1 MSTITV
7 NIPDLSGATDVD
19 VIEVLVAA
27 GDVVAEGDS
36 LITLE
41 TDKASMEVPSPQAG
55 KIVSMAISEGDT
67 VNEGDL
73 LMEIEIASSES
84 VSADEP
90 VAESEA
96 VESFSAAIESAAP
109 VAAASTVEQVL
120 IPDLSGASDVD
131 VIEVLVAIGDTVS
144 EGDSLITLETDKASM
159 EVPSPASGVVKAL
172 TIAEG
177 DKVNEGDLLIEL
189 EVVGAPAPAP
199 VAATVESSSAAAP
212 VEASV
217 PPTAASS
224 GGVESVLIPDLSG
237 ASDVDVIEVLVKEG
251 DSVAEGDSLITLET
265 DKASMEVPSPSAGVI
280 KSMKISEGDK
290 VNEGDLLLELE
301 VVGSAPAAAPVSA
314 PSPSA
319 SAPAP
324 APAQSA
330 APTKTAP
337 ATSATDL
344 VDLEKRNRSVHAGPA
359 VRAIAREYGV
369 DLTKVTGSGRKGRI
383 VKQDVQ
389 AYVKGALQKLDSA
402 PAAAVTGGSGIPAIP
417 AVDHSK
423 FGEIEKVK
431 LSKIDKITRDNM
443 SRCWLNIP
451 HVTQFD
457 DADITELESFRKE
470 MKDEAIAFVDQFL
483 DRARGNLVT
492 CLGNDF
498 AGCSIDQII
507 GRTCAANAFREELG
521 DPAVGLFVEREINGV
536 IVSIHDAFLIETQSI
551 KQGCHRQ
558 LTTTVDTRENKIFGV
573 EFEIQP
579 RTAVRDDAACKQQL
593 ARRMGLALVVVKE
606 NARRTVHLGYDYTFG
621 TVDDKGAVW
630 CHQRHVAH
638 ENVLFFDVL
647 DRTRAGVFVDIE
659 HDQAQ
664 GHFQRRAVGQVALHT
679 FFDVELGF
687 FQFVFHEL
695 ENRSLVEVFDW
706 EYRLEYAFDTL
717 AVQWQIGITRPQ
729 EQVIRGFLNLDEVR
743 HFQYFANLAV
753 IFAQAFLA

>member
-1 MSTITV
+1 VSTITV

-84 VSADEP
+84 VSADES
-90 VAESEA
+90 VAEPEA
-96 VESFSAAIESAAP
+96 VESFSAAVESAAP

-131 VIEVLVAIGDTVS
+131 VIEVLVAVGDTVS

-189 EVVGAPAPAP
+189 EVAGASAPAPAP

-217 PPTAASS
+217 PPAAASS

-314 PSPSA
+314 PAPSA

-324 APAQSA
+324 APARSA
-330 APTKTAP
+330 APTKPAP
-337 ATSATDL
+337 ATTATDL

-457 DADITELESFRKE
+457 DADITELEAFRKE
-470 MKDEAIAFVDQFL
+470 MKDEAAKQGVKLTPLPFLIKAAAIALTRHQKFNASLDADGEHIVYKKFVNIGIAVDTPNGL
-483 DRARGNLVT
+483 MVPVIKDADKKSIYEISNETIELAGKAKDRKLKPNEMQGACFTISSLGGIGGTGFTPIVNAPEVAILGVSKADIKPRWNGKEFEARLMLPL
-492 CLGNDF
+492 CLSYDHR
-498 AGCSIDQII
+498 A
-507 GRTCAANAFREELG
+507 
-521 DPAVGLFVEREINGV
+521 INGG
-536 IVSIHDAFLIETQSI
+536 DAGRFLTDLNGLLSDI
-551 KQGCHRQ
+551 
-558 LTTTVDTRENKIFGV
+558 
-573 EFEIQP
+573 
-579 RTAVRDDAACKQQL
+579 
-593 ARRMGLALVVVKE
+593 RRLV
-606 NARRTVHLGYDYTFG
+606 L
-621 TVDDKGAVW
+621 
-630 CHQRHVAH
+630 
-638 ENVLFFDVL
+638 
-647 DRTRAGVFVDIE
+647 
-659 HDQAQ
+659 
-664 GHFQRRAVGQVALHT
+664 
-679 FFDVELGF
+679 
-687 FQFVFHEL
+687 
-695 ENRSLVEVFDW
+695 
-706 EYRLEYAFDTL
+706 
-717 AVQWQIGITRPQ
+717 
-729 EQVIRGFLNLDEVR
+729 
-743 HFQYFANLAV
+743 
-753 IFAQAFLA
+753 

>member
-90 VAESEA
+90 VAEPEA
-96 VESFSAAIESAAP
+96 VESVSAAVESAAP

-131 VIEVLVAIGDTVS
+131 VIEVLVAVGDTVS

-189 EVVGAPAPAP
+189 EVAGVSAPAPA
-199 VAATVESSSAAAP
+199 AATVESSSAAAP

-217 PPTAASS
+217 PPAAASS

-314 PSPSA
+314 PAPSA

-330 APTKTAP
+330 APTKPAP
-337 ATSATDL
+337 ATTATDL

-402 PAAAVTGGSGIPAIP
+402 PEAAVTGGSGIPAIP

-457 DADITELESFRKE
+457 DADITELEAFRKE
-470 MKDEAIAFVDQFL
+470 MKDEAAKQGVKLTPLPFLIKAAAIALTRHQKFNASLDADGEHIVYKKFVNIGIAVDTPNGL
-483 DRARGNLVT
+483 MVPVIKDADKKSIYEISNETIELAGKAKDRKLKPNEMQGACFTISSLGGIGGTGFTPIVNAPEVAILGVSKADIKPRWNGKEFEPRLMLPL
-492 CLGNDF
+492 CLSYDHR
-498 AGCSIDQII
+498 A
-507 GRTCAANAFREELG
+507 
-521 DPAVGLFVEREINGV
+521 INGG
-536 IVSIHDAFLIETQSI
+536 DAGRFLTDLNGLLSDI
-551 KQGCHRQ
+551 
-558 LTTTVDTRENKIFGV
+558 
-573 EFEIQP
+573 
-579 RTAVRDDAACKQQL
+579 
-593 ARRMGLALVVVKE
+593 RRLV
-606 NARRTVHLGYDYTFG
+606 L
-621 TVDDKGAVW
+621 
-630 CHQRHVAH
+630 
-638 ENVLFFDVL
+638 
-647 DRTRAGVFVDIE
+647 
-659 HDQAQ
+659 
-664 GHFQRRAVGQVALHT
+664 
-679 FFDVELGF
+679 
-687 FQFVFHEL
+687 
-695 ENRSLVEVFDW
+695 
-706 EYRLEYAFDTL
+706 
-717 AVQWQIGITRPQ
+717 
-729 EQVIRGFLNLDEVR
+729 
-743 HFQYFANLAV
+743 
-753 IFAQAFLA
+753 